1 MVNNSTISV
10 TIQTGDRIAQM
21 ITHRIA
27 YPTTIEVQQ
36 LVVTTRNEQGFGST
50 EVRED
55 TTKSCAQAH
64 MTNMSTIHSITDSIL
79 AGDGQKPYN
88 IWLSTDPFHNRLTIM
103 IDIKGDHPTL
113 GIQTTPS
120 PFSGRLQIQDMVPGT
135 PAAKIP
141 KWRSTLHRAIMLK
154 FNGKHVHNAPS
165 LATHIQ
171 AACSQ
176 GLLRAQVEVATV
188 GHHAIHSTKGSLHL
202 YYNQLNVIA
211 QHLQQ
216 QGSPPPTIRLSD
228 NKMENPTSSEL
239 GTFLTWKKIKKRK
252 TQ

>member
-154 FNGKHVHNAPS
+154 FNG
-165 LATHIQ
+165 
-171 AACSQ
+171 
-176 GLLRAQVEVATV
+176 
-188 GHHAIHSTKGSLHL
+188 
-202 YYNQLNVIA
+202 
-211 QHLQQ
+211 
-216 QGSPPPTIRLSD
+216 
-228 NKMENPTSSEL
+228 
-239 GTFLTWKKIKKRK
+239 
-252 TQ
+252 